1 MKNMTSF
8 LGILFSQSSYNLNK
22 STSSNKDFHWN
33 LFTFFITKLER
44 IPASVKL
51 SKCFI
56 LLEHFVQMSDGSLWY
71 FCFFKISPCPKLL
84 GRNPVFMWV
93 IGIGIV
99 SFQMSFMID
108 YITWGD
114 SIATPNENLD
124 WFAILHGHHLFGYFE
139 LSFPCKREKG
149 LTWKVTSAKTID
161 HQIVC
166 EICLVFKSLCFYSLC
181 LW

>member
-8 LGILFSQSSYNLNK
+8 LGILFSQSSYNLNE

-56 LLEHFVQMSDGSLWY
+56 LLEHFVQMNDGSLWY

-84 GRNPVFMWV
+84 GRNPMFMWV
-93 IGIGIV
+93 IGIGRV

-114 SIATPNENLD
+114 CIATPNENLD
-124 WFAILHGHHLFGYFE
+124 WFAMLHGHHFLVI
-139 LSFPCKREKG
+139 LSWASHAKEKKG
-149 LTWKVTSAKTID
+149 LHERL
-161 HQIVC
+161 HQP
-166 EICLVFKSLCFYSLC
+166 KQ
-181 LW
+181 